1 MRDSED
7 LLELQTRLR
16 EDPSGKELRR
26 LQDMLAQTRRRI
38 DSGVAPAEFR
48 NVTRLIDALD
58 AAGEVLAAAWRRYH
72 PGNAV

>member
-7 LLELQTRLR
+7 LLDLQTRLR
-16 EDPSGKELRR
+16 EDATGRELRY
-26 LQDMLAQTRRRI
+26 LQDMLAQVRRRI

-48 NVTRLIDALD
+48 NVTLLIDAVD

-72 PGNAV
+72 PGNTV